1 MRFQSLL
8 VLMGIDKTLL
18 SAAALEAGKTL
29 TQQRL
34 LVVETLADCT
44 DPRSAYEL
52 RDQINAAGEN
62 LNISTIYR
70 VLDFWCALGI
80 IHKIESA
87 NRFMICTDEH
97 KHQFHVIQ
105 HCTQC
110 ETITE
115 SCELASQMNMQP
127 SSLFR
132 AFDNQVVEIQ
142 GTCVNCQE
150 RSKSQ

>member
-1 MRFQSLL
+1 MRFRSLL
-8 VLMGIDKTLL
+8 APMEIDKALL
-18 SAAALEAGKTL
+18 TETVRKAGKTL

-34 LVVETLADCT
+34 LVVETLADCEH
-44 DPRSAYEL
+44 PKSAYEL

-127 SSLFR
+127 SSRFR

-142 GTCVNCQE
+142 GTCASCLEKV
-150 RSKSQ
+150 

>member
-1 MRFQSLL
+1 MRSRSLPAP
-8 VLMGIDKTLL
+8 MGIDKALI
-18 SAAALEAGKTL
+18 SEAVLEAGKTL

-34 LVVETLADCT
+34 LVVDTLAEST
-44 DPRSAYEL
+44 DPKSAYEL
-52 RDQINAAGEN
+52 RDQINATGEN

-115 SCELASQMNMQP
+115 SCELASQMNMQT
-127 SSLFR
+127 SSQFH

-142 GTCVNCQE
+142 GTCADCLGKV
-150 RSKSQ
+150 